1 MGLIAKNTGGGDF
14 KPPPEGTHTAICVK
28 IIDIGTQYSN
38 FYGKSKHKVIIG
50 WELPNTK
57 DDEGEPVIAWK
68 RYTLSLHENAAL
80 RGHLEAWRGK
90 SFTNQELEGFHL
102 KNILGKPCLVSI
114 VHDGDNGGRVYGNIK
129 TIMGLPKGTPVP
141 QPFHKLITFDIDE
154 FDQGVFETFS
164 ESLQKTIRDSEEMR
178 NRDRVQS
185 RQACEVDEN
194 APVSDDDIPF

>member
-1 MGLIAKNTGGGDF
+1 MGLIAKNTGGGDH

-50 WELPNTK
+50 WELPNAK

-90 SFTNQELEGFHL
+90 SFSNEELEGFHL
-102 KNILGKPCLVSI
+102 KNILGKLHTKNRSEAVAYAA
-114 VHDGDNGGRVYGNIK
+114 RVGYLDVGQHP
-129 TIMGLPKGTPVP
+129 GP
-141 QPFHKLITFDIDE
+141 
-154 FDQGVFETFS
+154 S
-164 ESLQKTIRDSEEMR
+164 EQR
-178 NRDRVQS
+178 
-185 RQACEVDEN
+185 
-194 APVSDDDIPF
+194 